1 MAFIYYGAY
10 IFYNMSL
17 PEKQKDNTK
26 DHYEYESTDSNNNN
40 KSDSSG
46 LTHIKDKI
54 VGKITSTTIGKPEE
68 DNNNNNNVYLSES
81 ARISNNIRTILL
93 SLFALIGF
101 IILVFAIFMAVVR
114 VELAQIATSVFIV
127 AFIAAI
133 VGAFALFGVVVYQI
147 RSGESS
153 KVKS

>member
-1 MAFIYYGAY
+1 
-10 IFYNMSL
+10 MSL

-26 DHYEYESTDSNNNN
+26 DHYEYESTDSNSNNN
-40 KSDSSG
+40 NRSDSSD

-54 VGKITSTTIGKPEE
+54 VGKITSTTIGNPEE
-68 DNNNNNNVYLSES
+68 DNNVYLSES
-81 ARISNNIRTILL
+81 ARISNNIRTILQ

-101 IILVFAIFMAVVR
+101 VILVFAIFAASVR
-114 VELAQIATSVFIV
+114 GELVQIATSVFIV

-147 RSGESS
+147 RSGGSI
-153 KVKS
+153 KVKL